1 MFLSFILRIRKV
13 LFVFKFLI
21 CELFLEKRKGE
32 EYGDKVKVTFP
43 FETFPQKMRALGKY
57 ER

>member
-1 MFLSFILRIRKV
+1 MWTFSRK
-13 LFVFKFLI
+13 
-21 CELFLEKRKGE
+21 KRKGE

-57 ER
+57 ERYIAKLTFKNKQGKSY